1 MRRLILITGA
11 AFALLLSVSVSFAGG
26 DWSGETRPGWVVHE
40 STHSFKELNT
50 RLSDAIKAEKMG
62 RVTTASAS
70 GGANKRGITIPGN
83 RIVGVYRN
91 DFAVR
96 MLEASVTAG
105 IEAPVRFYLTEN
117 PDKTTLLSY
126 KTPTT
131 VFTPY
136 FDEGG
141 DDLKAMAAE
150 LDVIFANIAER
161 AISE

>member
-1 MRRLILITGA
+1 MRKLFFIMGA
-11 AFALLLSVSVSFAGG
+11 AMALLLSASISFAGG
-26 DWSGETRPGWVVHE
+26 GWSGKVGPGWVVHE
-40 STHSFKELNT
+40 STHSFKDLNDKLT
-50 RLSDAIKAEKMG
+50 EAIKAEKMG

-70 GGANKRGITIPGN
+70 GGAKKRGVTIPGN

-96 MLEASVTAG
+96 MLEASVAAG
-105 IEAPVRFYLTEN
+105 IEAPIRFYLTEN

-126 KTPTT
+126 KTPTS
-131 VFTPY
+131 VFAHY

-141 DDLKAMAAE
+141 EDLKAMAAE
-150 LDVIFANIAER
+150 LDAIFAKIAER

>member
-1 MRRLILITGA
+1 MSRIFTVVFLVY
-11 AFALLLSVSVSFAGG
+11 ALLIFGVPTNSKAGEL
-26 DWSGETRPGWVVHE
+26 DRPGWVVHVT
-40 STHSFKELNT
+40 SHSFKALNDKLT
-50 RLSDAIKAEKMG
+50 AAIKAEKMG
-62 RVTTASAS
+62 KVTTASAS
-70 GGANKRGITIPGN
+70 GGAKKRGITIPGN

-96 MLEASVTAG
+96 MLEASLAAG

-117 PDKTTLLSY
+117 ADGGSTLAY

-141 DDLKAMAAE
+141 DDLKTLASE
-150 LDVIFANIAER
+150 LDQVFAAIAAL